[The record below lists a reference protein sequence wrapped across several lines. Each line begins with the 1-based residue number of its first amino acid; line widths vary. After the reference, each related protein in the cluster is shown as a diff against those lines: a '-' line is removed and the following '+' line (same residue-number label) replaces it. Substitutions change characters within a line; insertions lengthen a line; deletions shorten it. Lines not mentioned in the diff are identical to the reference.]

1 MLIERLIVRKTEP
14 FEEIRNIKFNLKGL
28 SLILDDTSKEKN
40 KSGNGVGKTTTIKI
54 IDLCLG
60 ANSVKELLYTDPDSK
75 SENITIKN
83 FLNSNKVQAELILLD
98 PKSGRKYFVKR
109 DLFNRGKRYIND
121 VEFSKDEFNVE
132 LKKIIFNITEKKPTF
147 RQLIPKFIR
156 ITNISEEGMIKFL
169 PSTKNI
175 DYDSIYCTLFKIY
188 DKEIISKKN
197 EFESELQECEKAIRF
212 LEKNKNIG
220 SLSVL
225 KEELSLIEYELK
237 KYRKDMENL
246 SYIEKYKDELQ
257 EKRNIS
263 NNIDIINE
271 QIELVEFE
279 VSIIEDSIK
288 KLSESKN
295 NIDLEMLKKI
305 YLEAESYIPNIQK
318 DFEEVLNFHNSMID
332 NKINFIKEQLL
343 QKEKY
348 IESYKRDLDL
358 LIKEKEKIITEVIDE
373 GLLDELNLINNEI
386 EKLSQRK
393 GEISKS
399 IELLEEQEEIKDS
412 LNKKLE
418 EIKIEMESE
427 SGGNKGLNE
436 FNKIFGEYCER
447 LYGVKYIF
455 AYEPKWKEE
464 KKFPV
469 KISYL
474 KKEDNEGDPGT
485 GKKKGRIVAFDF
497 AYMEY
502 AIKKDIKAPRFVI
515 HDKLESTHINQ
526 LKETF
531 ELCKIINGQYILP
544 ILRER
549 INEIDESYID
559 ECTVLK
565 LSEDDKFFK
574 I

>member
-1 MLIERLIVRKTEP
+1 MLIERLIVRKTDP

-28 SLILDDTSKEKN
+28 NLIVDDTSKEIK

-60 ANSVKELLYTDPDSK
+60 ANSVKDSLYTDPDSK

-98 PKSGRKYFVKR
+98 PKSGRKYFIKR
-109 DLFNRGKRYIND
+109 DLFNRGKRYIDD
-121 VEFSKDEFNVE
+121 VEFSKDEFNDE

-156 ITNISEEGMIKFL
+156 ITNISEEGIIKFL
-169 PSTKNI
+169 PPTKNI

-197 EFESELQECEKAIRF
+197 EYESELQECEKAIRF

-225 KEELSLIEYELK
+225 KEELSLIEYDLK
-237 KYRKDMENL
+237 KYRNDMENL

-263 NNIDIINE
+263 NKIDIINE
-271 QIELVEFE
+271 QIELLEFE

-288 KLSESKN
+288 KLSKSKN

-305 YLEAESYIPNIQK
+305 YLEAESYIPDMQK
-318 DFEEVLNFHNSMID
+318 KFEEVLSFHNSMID
-332 NKINFIKEQLL
+332 NKIDFIKEQLL
-343 QKEKY
+343 HKEKY
-348 IESYKRDLDL
+348 IESYKHDLDL

-373 GLLDELNLINNEI
+373 GLLDELNLISNEI
-386 EKLSQRK
+386 EKLSEQK
-393 GEISKS
+393 GEILKS
-399 IELLEEQEEIKDS
+399 IELLEEQENLKLNLIEELNKIKLKMISESNENNS
-412 LNKKLE
+412 LND
-418 EIKIEMESE
+418 
-427 SGGNKGLNE
+427 
-436 FNKIFGEYCER
+436 FNKIFGEYCEK
-447 LYGVKYIF
+447 LYGVKHIF
-455 AYEPKWKEE
+455 AYEPKWQE
-464 KKFPV
+464 KKQFPV
-469 KISYL
+469 KIASL
-474 KKEDNEGDPGT
+474 EGDVGT
-485 GKKKGRIVAFDF
+485 GKKKGIIVSFDF
-497 AYMEY
+497 AYMKY
-502 AIKKDIKAPRFVI
+502 AIEKNIKAPSFVI
-515 HDKLESTHINQ
+515 HDKLENTHINQ
-526 LKETF
+526 LKEIF
-531 ELCKIINGQYILP
+531 ELCKSINGQYILP

-565 LSEDDKFFK
+565 LSENDKFFK